1 MENTNEET
9 RISISDACVTDCTA
23 NFTVAGISDKVNSLS
38 ENMLEPIQST
48 EVDSDS
54 FFKIPA
60 VSLKVVSDIQ
70 KDLSIPKNA
79 SLGALLRFF
88 RTMRPKKTDVRAKK
102 AYQKTCDLISKALD
116 TNASLTEY
124 HFHNKKLTMWLKFTD
139 FKNARIFVEFV
150 RKNS

>member
-1 MENTNEET
+1 MIVKYLYAHFIFSSTMSQRLRMISNFLPQEENQSENTNEET

-79 SLGALLRFF
+79 SLGAR
-88 RTMRPKKTDVRAKK
+88 RV
-102 AYQKTCDLISKALD
+102 
-116 TNASLTEY
+116 
-124 HFHNKKLTMWLKFTD
+124 
-139 FKNARIFVEFV
+139 
-150 RKNS
+150 